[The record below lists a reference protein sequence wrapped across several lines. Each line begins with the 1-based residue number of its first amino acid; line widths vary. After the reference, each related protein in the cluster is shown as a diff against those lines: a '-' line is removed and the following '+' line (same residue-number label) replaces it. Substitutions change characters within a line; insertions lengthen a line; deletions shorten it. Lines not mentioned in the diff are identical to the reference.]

1 MSRFNRIEIDGM
13 LILVPIRF
21 YRVGGT
27 TRLSGFLL
35 AGATAALL
43 LIGTGPIAFIREY
56 IDVSGPPYS

>member
-1 MSRFNRIEIDGM
+1 M